1 MYENSPNGQCN
12 PIQLF
17 LREDTKEC
25 VNMDPTLIVVIL
37 ASHDKRTHRDVRG
50 ISPLDILRG
59 QI

>member
-12 PIQLF
+12 QMQLF
-17 LREDTKEC
+17 VREDTKER
-25 VNMDPTLIVVIL
+25 VNMDPALTVVVL
-37 ASHDKRTHRDVRG
+37 ASHDKRTHRDVWG